1 MKKILSGLTLDLLYK
16 LIVIFLVGDFLLSGA
31 AYFGRWH
38 WLCELTSHFRMQYL
52 ALALLCVAGFYC
64 CRARRWMIAG
74 LVCML
79 LNALVIVPWYLPR
92 SLTEARPPEHNLRV
106 LLCNVLWS
114 NKNFAALLDLVRAEK
129 PDVFVLQ
136 EVSKDMMT
144 SLKPLASEYPFQRTV
159 WEHDGRIACF
169 SRGELEDFDSSI
181 ASGDPHQRIV
191 TKLKINGRSVS
202 LLTIHPP
209 PPVSNKDLQ
218 ERNRQMS
225 EAAAIARQL
234 PPPTIIIGDLNASLW
249 TPYFTEMVRES
260 GLAETRKGFGVL
272 PTWPNFLP
280 TLKKPLGLNLVP
292 LAKIPIDHCLVSP
305 DIKVV
310 NCRTGRD
317 VGSDHLP
324 LIVDLFI
331 Q

>member
-1 MKKILSGLTLDLLYK
+1 MKKLLFCLLHDLLLK
-16 LIVIFLVGDFLLSGA
+16 LIVIFLVGDFLFSVAG
-31 AYFGRWH
+31 YFGRLH
-38 WLCELTSHFRMQYL
+38 WLCELTSHFRVQYFGF
-52 ALALLCVAGFYC
+52 ALACVAGFAC
-64 CRARRWMIAG
+64 FRARRWMMVG
-74 LVCML
+74 LVCVL

-92 SLTEARPPEHNLRV
+92 SLTEARPREHNLRV

-114 NKNFAALLDLVRAEK
+114 NKNYAALVDLVRAEQ

-136 EVSKDMMT
+136 EVGKEMLG
-144 SLKPLASEYPFQRTV
+144 SLKLLDSEYPFQRTV
-159 WEHDGRIACF
+159 WEHDGRIVCF

-191 TKLKINGRSVS
+191 TKLKLNGRSVS
-202 LLTIHPP
+202 LITIHPP
-209 PPVSNKDLQ
+209 PPVSNKDLE
-218 ERNRQMS
+218 ERNRQMA
-225 EAAAIARQL
+225 EAASIARQL
-234 PPPTIIIGDLNASLW
+234 PPPTIIIGDFNASLW
-249 TPYFTEMVRES
+249 TPYFAELVKES
-260 GLAETRKGFGVL
+260 GLTDARQGFGVL

-280 TLKKPLGLNLVP
+280 TLKKPLGLNLFP
-292 LAKIPIDHCLVSP
+292 LAKIPIDHCLISP

-317 VGSDHLP
+317 VGSDHMP